1 MIHSFIGLDYHTYL
15 KGMAGSGRM
24 EQLFQLKPKLGL
36 YYVSTP
42 SVPPYMDRLFM
53 PVTPVRQSNPGSVR
67 KELSNL
73 PEEAL

>member
-1 MIHSFIGLDYHTYL
+1 
-15 KGMAGSGRM
+15 
-24 EQLFQLKPKLGL
+24 
-36 YYVSTP
+36 
-42 SVPPYMDRLFM
+42 VPPYMDRLFM